1 MFALAG
7 VPVNYG
13 LPWSG
18 TLEPSEACDRGGA
31 DGSRC
36 CHLAISRLPC
46 CGLHGTARCRFQ
58 APNEENPHRSPVDP
72 VIDYAIYMLDTEGAV
87 RSWNQGAERCEG
99 YGVRDILGAPFETF
113 FVPEDRALGLPAEIL
128 VKALQ
133 QGRFETECWQLR
145 KDGSR
150 YWAQVVIDAAYGD
163 DGARVGYAALTRDL
177 TAAKQAAENQR
188 RSEEQFRIL
197 VQGVTDYAIY
207 LLDPEGKVSSWNAG
221 AQRIKGYLPRE
232 IIGKH
237 FSTFYTDEDRERELP
252 ARGLA
257 TAARL
262 GRFENEG
269 WRVRK
274 DGSRFWAHIV
284 IDRILDD
291 RGRHIGYAKI
301 TRDITAKRQAEQEL
315 AQTREALF
323 HAQKMEAVGQ
333 LTGGVAHD
341 FNNLLMA
348 IIGNLELLIRRLQHD
363 PQSLALLNNALSG
376 AERGATLTRRM
387 LAFARRQELKPAALD
402 LRPLTRNLVS
412 LMERSLGPQVGV
424 DLAFPISLERVMV
437 DANQFELA
445 ILNLVMNAR
454 DAIPAGG
461 RITLAAQSVQVGE
474 GHAVGLPSGRYVCMS
489 VTDRGQGMDAATL
502 ERATEPFFTTKGVGK
517 GTGLG
522 LSMVHGLAEQSGGR
536 LVLHS
541 EAGKGTRAE
550 IWLPVAP
557 AEAPSETPPSPMDE
571 PSRNG
576 QLRVM
581 LVDDDPLIL
590 ATTAAVLEDMG
601 HLTYEKSSANEALE
615 ALFGGVEVDLLIT
628 DQMMPVVPGHQLLAQ
643 VRAQWPQL
651 PAILASGYAETPKD
665 LPGNVVRLAKPYGRA
680 ELMQAIDRAV
690 LMHMTA

>member
-1 MFALAG
+1 
-7 VPVNYG
+7 
-13 LPWSG
+13 
-18 TLEPSEACDRGGA
+18 
-31 DGSRC
+31 
-36 CHLAISRLPC
+36 
-46 CGLHGTARCRFQ
+46 
-58 APNEENPHRSPVDP
+58 
-72 VIDYAIYMLDTEGAV
+72 MLDTDGAV
-87 RSWNQGAERCEG
+87 RSWNKGAERCEG
-99 YGVRDILGAPFETF
+99 YAAQDVIGASFDTF
-113 FVPEDRALGLPAEIL
+113 FVPDDRALGLPADIL
-128 VKALQ
+128 AKALEH
-133 QGRFETECWQLR
+133 GRHDLECWQLR

-150 YWAQVVIDAAYGD
+150 FWAHLTVDPASGD
-163 DGARVGYAALTRDL
+163 GSEHSGFAILLHDL
-177 TAAKQAAENQR
+177 TEARQAAETLR

-197 VQGVTDYAIY
+197 VQGVIDYAIY
-207 LLDPEGKVSSWNAG
+207 LIDPEGKVSSWNAG
-221 AQRIKGYLPRE
+221 AQRIKGYAPRE

-237 FSTFYTDEDRERELP
+237 FSTFYTDEDRERDLP
-252 ARGLA
+252 AKGLA
-257 TAARL
+257 TAARI

-291 RGRHIGYAKI
+291 QGRHVGYAKI
-301 TRDITAKRQAEQEL
+301 TRDITARREAEQEL
-315 AQTREALF
+315 ANTREALF

-348 IIGNLELLIRRLQHD
+348 VIGNLELLIRRLQHD
-363 PQSLALLNNALSG
+363 PSSLALLNNALSG
-376 AERGATLTRRM
+376 AERGATLTKRM

-402 LRPLTRNLVS
+402 LRPLARNLVG
-412 LMERSLGPQVGV
+412 LMERSLGPRIGV
-424 DLAFPISLERVMV
+424 DLAFPISLERVLV
-437 DANQFELA
+437 DGNQLELA

-454 DAIPAGG
+454 DAMPEGG
-461 RITLAAQSVQVGE
+461 RITLGAQSVQVDE
-474 GHAVGLPSGRYVCMS
+474 GHAVGLAPGRYVCLA
-489 VTDRGQGMDAATL
+489 VTDEGQGMDAATL

-541 EAGKGTRAE
+541 EADRGTRAE
-550 IWLPVAP
+550 VWLPVAP
-557 AEAPSETPPSPMDE
+557 AETQTEAPPSPMDE

-615 ALFGGVEVDLLIT
+615 ALFGGVELDLLIT
-628 DQMMPVVPGHQLLAQ
+628 DQMMPGVQGHQLLLQ

-651 PAILASGYAETPKD
+651 PAILASGYSETPKE

-680 ELMQAIDRAV
+680 ELMQAIDKAV
-690 LMHMTA
+690 LMQMLA

>member
-1 MFALAG
+1 M
-7 VPVNYG
+7 
-13 LPWSG
+13 
-18 TLEPSEACDRGGA
+18 TDRNANGFTV
-31 DGSRC
+31 DS
-36 CHLAISRLPC
+36 AIDS
-46 CGLHGTARCRFQ
+46 
-58 APNEENPHRSPVDP
+58 
-72 VIDYAIYMLDTEGAV
+72 AIFLLNAEGAV
-87 RSWNQGAERCEG
+87 WRWNKGAERCTG
-99 YGVRDILGAPFETF
+99 YAAQDILGASFEAF
-113 FVPEDRALGLPAEIL
+113 FVPEDRASGLPAQML
-128 VKALQ
+128 AKALELGHHQ
-133 QGRFETECWQLR
+133 AECWQQR
-145 KDGSR
+145 HDGSR
-150 YWAQVVIDAAYGD
+150 FRAHMMVDTAYGN
-163 DGARVGYAALTRDL
+163 DGEQVGYAVVAHDL
-177 TAAKQAAENQR
+177 TAARQAEESLR

-207 LLDPEGKVSSWNAG
+207 LLDPEGHVSSWNAG
-221 AQRIKGYLPRE
+221 AQRIKGYAPRE
-232 IIGKH
+232 IIGEH
-237 FSTFYTDEDRERELP
+237 FSMFYTEEDRGRDMP
-252 ARGLA
+252 AKGLA

-284 IDRILDD
+284 IDRILDEH
-291 RGRHIGYAKI
+291 GRHVGFAKV
-301 TRDITAKRQAEQEL
+301 TRDITARREAEQEL
-315 AQTREALF
+315 AKTREALF

-348 IIGNLELLIRRLQHD
+348 IIGNLELLVRRLQHD

-376 AERGATLTRRM
+376 AERGATLTKRM

-402 LRPLTRNLVS
+402 LRPLARNLVG
-412 LMERSLGPQVGV
+412 LMERSLGSHIGV
-424 DLAFPISLERVMV
+424 DLAFPISLERVLV
-437 DANQFELA
+437 DANQLELA

-454 DAIPAGG
+454 DAMPEGG
-461 RITLAAQSVQVGE
+461 RITLSAQSME
-474 GHAVGLPSGRYVCMS
+474 IDDRHAVGLTPGRYVCLAVS
-489 VTDRGQGMDAATL
+489 DQGQGMDAGTL

-536 LVLHS
+536 LVLRS
-541 EAGKGTRAE
+541 EAGKGTQAE

-557 AEAPSETPPSPMDE
+557 SEAELDAPPSPMDE

-615 ALFGGVEVDLLIT
+615 ALFGGVEVDLLFT
-628 DQMMPVVPGHQLLAQ
+628 DQMMPGVQGHQLLTQ

-651 PAILASGYAETPKD
+651 PAILASGYTETPKD
-665 LPGNVVRLAKPYGRA
+665 LPGSVVRLAKPYGRA
-680 ELMQAIDRAV
+680 ELMQAIDKAM
-690 LMHMTA
+690 LMQVTA

>member
-1 MFALAG
+1 M
-7 VPVNYG
+7 
-13 LPWSG
+13 
-18 TLEPSEACDRGGA
+18 
-31 DGSRC
+31 
-36 CHLAISRLPC
+36 
-46 CGLHGTARCRFQ
+46 
-58 APNEENPHRSPVDP
+58 DP

-348 IIGNLELLIRRLQHD
+348 IIGNLELLDR
-363 PQSLALLNNALSG
+363 
-376 AERGATLTRRM
+376 
-387 LAFARRQELKPAALD
+387 K
-402 LRPLTRNLVS
+402 
-412 LMERSLGPQVGV
+412 
-424 DLAFPISLERVMV
+424 
-437 DANQFELA
+437 
-445 ILNLVMNAR
+445 
-454 DAIPAGG
+454 
-461 RITLAAQSVQVGE
+461 SVV
-474 GHAVGLPSGRYVCMS
+474 
-489 VTDRGQGMDAATL
+489 
-502 ERATEPFFTTKGVGK
+502 
-517 GTGLG
+517 
-522 LSMVHGLAEQSGGR
+522 
-536 LVLHS
+536 
-541 EAGKGTRAE
+541 
-550 IWLPVAP
+550 
-557 AEAPSETPPSPMDE
+557 
-571 PSRNG
+571 
-576 QLRVM
+576 
-581 LVDDDPLIL
+581 
-590 ATTAAVLEDMG
+590 
-601 HLTYEKSSANEALE
+601 
-615 ALFGGVEVDLLIT
+615 
-628 DQMMPVVPGHQLLAQ
+628 
-643 VRAQWPQL
+643 
-651 PAILASGYAETPKD
+651 
-665 LPGNVVRLAKPYGRA
+665 
-680 ELMQAIDRAV
+680 
-690 LMHMTA
+690 